1 MNIFLVWWLVEVKRA
16 CLNSSVEC
24 IHFQLGSLQS
34 FLLRF
39 RDSFQ
44 TIEVKTT
51 FSIWHE
57 ISLLLQT
64 VRFSMFWFR
73 AAKSRSVNQGSTQS
87 PVVFFKNWTF
97 CWPFGSRHYTC
108 AMRLHKVVCG
118 EGEELF
124 LKIWFVFLVL
134 LYTTN
139 FMNKL
144 KFNYFSKIIKYYI
157 DCTHF
162 LLSTKSSHFT
172 LRVKW

>member
-64 VRFSMFWFR
+64 VRFSMFWFW
-73 AAKSRSVNQGSTQS
+73 AAKSSSVNQGSTQS

-108 AMRLHKVVCG
+108 AYIRWCVEKG
-118 EGEELF
+118 R
-124 LKIWFVFLVL
+124 
-134 LYTTN
+134 
-139 FMNKL
+139 
-144 KFNYFSKIIKYYI
+144 NYFWRFDLS
-157 DCTHF
+157 F
-162 LLSTKSSHFT
+162 LFYFT
-172 LRVKW
+172 LQTSWTNLNSIIFQKL